1 MLTRR
6 IIVCLDVDAGRVVK
20 GVQFMQLRDAGDPA
34 ELAAAHAA
42 AGADEIVL
50 LDITATHEK
59 RATLL
64 ETVRRAARELT
75 IPFTVGGGI
84 RSVDDASAVF
94 DAGADKVAINSAAL
108 ADPELITQIA
118 AKFGSQAAVV
128 AIDARCSNASSNS
141 AKHFEVKKT
150 GGRDATG
157 KDAIAWAKQ
166 AQEAGA
172 GEFLVTSMD
181 RDGTK
186 DGFDMDLTRAIA
198 SVAHIPVIASG
209 GAGSLEHFV
218 EVFEPGGADAALA
231 ASIFHF
237 GLIRMS
243 DLKLHLRQNGISVRW
258 PC

>member
-34 ELAAAHAA
+34 ELAASHAE
-42 AGADEIVL
+42 AGADEIIM

-128 AIDARCSNASSNS
+128 AIDARRAHDGL
-141 AKHFEVKKT
+141 HFEVKKT

-157 KDAIAWAKQ
+157 RDAIEWAKQ

-181 RDGTK
+181 RDGTQ

-198 SVAHIPVIASG
+198 SVANIPVIASG
-209 GAGSLEHFV
+209 GAGTIEHFV

>member
-6 IIVCLDVDAGRVVK
+6 MIVCLDVDAGRVVK
-20 GVQFMQLRDAGDPA
+20 GVQFTKLRDAGDPA

-50 LDITATHEK
+50 LDITATREK

-64 ETVRRAARELT
+64 ETVRRTARELMV
-75 IPFTVGGGI
+75 PFTVGGGI

-94 DAGADKVAINSAAL
+94 DAGADKVAVNSAAL
-108 ADPELITQIA
+108 GEPSLITEIA
-118 AKFGSQAAVV
+118 AKFGSQAVVV
-128 AIDARCSNASSNS
+128 AIDARRASGPATS
-141 AKHFEVKKT
+141 KTHFEVKKN

-157 KDAIAWAKQ
+157 RDAVGWARE

-172 GEFLVTSMD
+172 GEILLTSMD
-181 RDGTK
+181 RDGTQ
-186 DGFDMDLTRAIA
+186 DGFDMELTRAIA
-198 SVAHIPVIASG
+198 GVARIPVIASG
-209 GAGSLEHFV
+209 GAGTMQHFV
-218 EVFEPGGADAALA
+218 EVLQPRAADAALA

-243 DLKLHLRQNGISVRW
+243 DLKQHLQQNGIPVRW

>member
-20 GVQFMQLRDAGDPA
+20 GVQFTQLRDAGDPA

-64 ETVRRAARELT
+64 ETVRRTARELMV
-75 IPFTVGGGI
+75 PFTVGGGI

-94 DAGADKVAINSAAL
+94 DAGADKVAVNSAAL
-108 ADPELITQIA
+108 ANPELITQIA
-118 AKFGSQAAVV
+118 ARFGSQAAVV
-128 AIDARCSNASSNS
+128 AIDARRSDDGS
-141 AKHFEVKKT
+141 HFEVKKT

-157 KDAIAWAKQ
+157 RDAVAWARE
-166 AQEAGA
+166 AQQAGA

-181 RDGTK
+181 RDGTQ

-198 SVAHIPVIASG
+198 AVADIPVIASG
-209 GAGSLEHFV
+209 GAGALEHFV
-218 EVFEPGGADAALA
+218 EVFQPGAGDAALA

-243 DLKLHLRQNGISVRW
+243 DLKEHLQNKGIPVRW

>member
-20 GVQFMQLRDAGDPA
+20 GVQFTQLRDAGDPA
-34 ELAAAHAA
+34 ELAAAHAES
-42 AGADEIVL
+42 GADEIVM

-108 ADPELITQIA
+108 ADPQLITQIA
-118 AKFGSQAAVV
+118 AKFGSQAVVV
-128 AIDARCSNASSNS
+128 AIDARRAPDGV
-141 AKHFEVKKT
+141 HFEVKKT

-157 KDAIAWAKQ
+157 RDAIEWARQ

-181 RDGTK
+181 RDGTQ

-209 GAGSLEHFV
+209 GAGSIEHFV

-243 DLKLHLRQNGISVRW
+243 DLKLYLRENGISVRC

>member
-20 GVQFMQLRDAGDPA
+20 GVQFTKLRDAGDPA

-64 ETVRRAARELT
+64 ETVRRTAREMMV
-75 IPFTVGGGI
+75 PFTVGGGI

-94 DAGADKVAINSAAL
+94 DAGADKVAVNSAAL
-108 ADPELITQIA
+108 ADPTLITQIA

-128 AIDARCSNASSNS
+128 AIDARASADGS
-141 AKHFEVKKT
+141 HFEVKKT

-157 KDAIAWAKQ
+157 RDAVTWARE

-181 RDGTK
+181 RDGTQ
-186 DGFDMDLTRAIA
+186 DGFDMELTRAIA
-198 SVAHIPVIASG
+198 AVAHIPVIASG
-209 GAGSLEHFV
+209 GAGAIEHFV
-218 EVFEPGGADAALA
+218 ELFQPGAAALA

-237 GLIRMS
+237 GLIHMS
-243 DLKLHLRQNGISVRW
+243 DLKQHLQQNGVPVRW

>member
-20 GVQFMQLRDAGDPA
+20 GVQFAKLRDAGDPA

-42 AGADEIVL
+42 SGADEIVL

-64 ETVRRAARELT
+64 ETVRRTACELMV
-75 IPFTVGGGI
+75 PFTVGGGI
-84 RSVDDASAVF
+84 RSVEDASAVF
-94 DAGADKVAINSAAL
+94 DAGADKVAVNSAAF
-108 ADPELITQIA
+108 ADPALISQIA

-128 AIDARCSNASSNS
+128 AIDARRAGT
-141 AKHFEVKKT
+141 HFEVKKT

-157 KDAIAWAKQ
+157 RDAVSWAIA

-172 GEFLVTSMD
+172 GEILLTSMD

-186 DGFDMDLTRAIA
+186 DGFDMELTRAIA
-198 SVAHIPVIASG
+198 AVAHIPVIASG
-209 GAGSLEHFV
+209 GAGAIEHFV
-218 EVFEPGGADAALA
+218 EVFQPSGADAALA

-237 GLIRMS
+237 GLIRMD
-243 DLKLHLRQNGISVRW
+243 DLKQELRQQGIPVRW